1 MHLGLVVA
9 DRVGHLAQVNP
20 VAQVADLIARLVP
33 AAVGKVL
40 SVLAK
45 VTSVVIVQHA
55 LKDKVDVGH
64 HQR

>member
-1 MHLGLVVA
+1 MHLGLVAA

-45 VTSVVIVQHA
+45 VTSVVIARHV
-55 LKDKVDVGH
+55 LKDKADVGH

>member
-33 AAVGKVL
+33 VVAGKAR
-40 SVLAK
+40 SVLVK